1 MEGRFLKGV
10 LVGGILGA
18 ALVSRWD
25 ELSDKYPVLKEM
37 QAGAFWDKTRCHG
50 AKAAK
55 RSAHGR
61 TRLMARRHRVKA
73 Y

>member
-25 ELSDKYPVLKEM
+25 ELSGKYPILQEM
-37 QAGAFWDKTRCHG
+37 RSGAFWDKRRCHG
-50 AKAAK
+50 AKSQKGGA
-55 RSAHGR
+55 R

>member
-18 ALVSRWD
+18 AIVSRWD
-25 ELSDKYPVLKEM
+25 ELSGKYPILKEM
-37 QAGAFWDKTRCHG
+37 QSGAFWDKHRCHG
-50 AKAAK
+50 AKAAGHG
-55 RSAHGR
+55 AHAR